1 MWILG
6 SLLNSKV
13 YFSIPRHS
21 ACCKDCPGAGEGAAS
36 LKSLNWLFKLKI
48 ERERESRYELSSMLM
63 LISWTAGAILLQRA
77 RPCLHPQRAACSNK
91 GVRNGK
97 DVPDVLCVQD
107 GAVVF
112 FFDLRMKDFYF
123 KLRENWL
130 IQHWS
135 QLVDAR
141 ANRSSSPVCTDEIS
155 GGTTL
160 AFSIR
165 SSTVGNSSFIVERT
179 KSLRPPLNTLLD
191 LLFLIRSDDPWE
203 NGWPIEG
210 RRGGHWLMN
219 LRHGVLLA
227 GAHLWPSACRA
238 RTLREVGL
246 GIGKILQYRARALD
260 SFWVVI
266 SECGVTRWLD
276 IANFFE
282 LNSFPCRLTQHDVC
296 LSECC
301 NGTN

>member
-1 MWILG
+1 MWIPG

-36 LKSLNWLFKLKI
+36 LKSVNWLFKLKI

-63 LISWTAGAILLQRA
+63 LVSWTAGAILLQRA
-77 RPCLHPQRAACSNK
+77 RPCLHPQRAARSNK

-107 GAVVF
+107 GAIVF
-112 FFDLRMKDFYF
+112 FFWSKDERLLLQASWELAYSA
-123 KLRENWL
+123 L
-130 IQHWS
+130 IPACQCKS
-135 QLVDAR
+135 GPL
-141 ANRSSSPVCTDEIS
+141 SSPVCTDEIS
-155 GGTTL
+155 GGTTQ

-165 SSTVGNSSFIVERT
+165 SSTVGNSSFLVERT

-246 GIGKILQYRARALD
+246 GIGKILYCNIELELWTL
-260 SFWVVI
+260 SEFWFQSAV
-266 SECGVTRWLD
+266 WLD
-276 IANFFE
+276 
-282 LNSFPCRLTQHDVC
+282 D
-296 LSECC
+296 
-301 NGTN
+301 